1 MDEQERRE
9 LLWRLYNPQM
19 PNPMISWDYGVPIRD
34 IPPRRTL
41 REKVA
46 AIGWY
51 RRYLRAQKRAE
62 REAAA
67 RARD

>member
-1 MDEQERRE
+1 MDDQLSKQHLEI
-9 LLWRLYNPQM
+9 LLNPPWPSSSM
-19 PNPMISWDYGVPIRD
+19 SHDYGVLARD

-51 RRYLRAQKRAE
+51 RRHLRAERRAE

>member
-1 MDEQERRE
+1 M
-9 LLWRLYNPQM
+9 
-19 PNPMISWDYGVPIRD
+19 SHDYGVLARD

-51 RRYLRAQKRAE
+51 RRHLRAERRAE

>member
-1 MDEQERRE
+1 MNEDRRKE
-9 LLWRLYNPQM
+9 LLWRLYHPQM
-19 PNPMISWDYGVPIRD
+19 PDPFISDDYGVLYRD

-46 AIGWY
+46 ALGWY
-51 RRYLRAQKRAE
+51 GRYIRAQRRAE
-62 REAAA
+62 RDAAA